1 MDWAPGI
8 LLYVNRIKS
17 SLPELLDVPAG
28 PRGLSFDEQ
37 LVAFVAGS
45 RKFCHDDAEGN

>member
-17 SLPELLDVPAG
+17 SLPELLAVPAG

-37 LVAFVAGS
+37 LLLPEAGS
-45 RKFCHDDAEGN
+45 SATMMLRES